1 MLIKT
6 IFYRLMALWALI
18 IFAVTIVVVAF
29 LLFLTGWLKEPRRT
43 EVFRNISIVWIRLFF
58 ILTGCR
64 FAVKGTKNFEK
75 GKVYVVT
82 ANHTSFLDV
91 PVLTPFVPGPNKTI
105 AKIEMSR
112 IPIFGLVYKRGSV
125 LVDRSDKESRK
136 KSYIQMLHVLQTGM
150 HMCIYPEGT
159 RNKTGLPLK
168 EFHDGAFRLAF
179 DAEKDIIPAI
189 ILNTKK
195 ILLPEKGFYFKP
207 HKIELH
213 FLPSV
218 SFAQFNNFEE
228 LKAEVKN
235 IMADFIIA
243 HQEL

>member
-1 MLIKT
+1 
-6 IFYRLMALWALI
+6 MALWALI
-18 IFAVTIVVVAF
+18 VFASTIIVVAL
-29 LLFLTGWLKEPRRT
+29 LLFLTGWMKEPVKT
-43 EVFRNISIVWIRLFF
+43 EVFRNISKAWIRFFLF
-58 ILTGCR
+58 LVGCR
-64 FAVKGTKNFEK
+64 FIIKGTAYFEK

-125 LVDRSDKESRK
+125 LVDRKDKESRK
-136 KSYIQMLHVLQTGM
+136 KSFLQMVQVLTLGM

-168 EFHDGAFRLAF
+168 EFHDGAFRLAI
-179 DAEKDIIPAI
+179 DTKHDIIPAV

-195 ILLPEKGFYFKP
+195 ILPPEKVFYFKP
-207 HKIELH
+207 RKIELH
-213 FLPSV
+213 FLPPV
-218 SFAQFNNFEE
+218 AAGDFNNFEA
-228 LKAEVKN
+228 LKVEVKSR
-235 IMADFIIA
+235 MSEFIIA
-243 HQEL
+243 HQSS